1 MAQRDTRT
9 EPEPEEERPKSPPAK
24 KGKAAKGGAAKG
36 KNFVFFCTF
45 CFVFFKI
52 EESVK
57 HPTLCLPAILIILK
71 WPAKRV

>member
-36 KNFVFFCTF
+36 KNFVFFCI
-45 CFVFFKI
+45 FF
-52 EESVK
+52 
-57 HPTLCLPAILIILK
+57 LYFLK
-71 WPAKRV
+71 

>member
-36 KNFVFFCTF
+36 KNLCFFVLFFCIF
-45 CFVFFKI
+45 
-52 EESVK
+52 
-57 HPTLCLPAILIILK
+57 LK
-71 WPAKRV
+71 QKRV